1 MITTPR
7 GLRIIA
13 RRIRPYQRQVLAGLL
28 VLFCLDTLFL
38 LQSRPTTPRPPIRTH
53 AETLATANTTVFIA
67 SVHRNTE
74 DILAGTWNDAVVH
87 LISTLGAENV
97 YFSAVESGSQDAT
110 KRALRQLRS
119 RLDAM
124 NAPNNITL
132 GMTLW
137 EQMDELASRPDP
149 EKARQQGWI
158 WNARDRR
165 YEMRRIP
172 YLSRVRNQAMEP
184 LKALRAQ
191 GRHFDR
197 ILWINDVVFDVGSP
211 GFCTTVPP
219 KSPISSELSAGDSTR
234 TNSEQTEDVLSLLN
248 TRGGRYAAACSMD
261 FKTYP
266 YYYDTF
272 ALRDDRGQ
280 KAASQYWPWF
290 LSSAAKTSVRRG
302 EPVKVSSCWNGMV
315 SFDSAPFYANPP
327 LEFRGI
333 DDSLA
338 DFHLEASECCLIHA
352 DNALS
357 SRPDKGVW
365 LNQNVRVGYS
375 PQVYSRVKGGRFP
388 GAWATVAGAWY
399 NRFALIKV
407 AVQYKLEGWTVRSR
421 LDTWRSETPAREPSR
436 VEVGEFCIISESQV
450 MWENGWAHL

>member
-7 GLRIIA
+7 GLRILA

-38 LQSRPTTPRPPIRTH
+38 LQSRPTTQRPPIRTH
-53 AETLATANTTVFIA
+53 AETLAAANTTVFIA

-149 EKARQQGWI
+149 EKARQEGWI

-219 KSPISSELSAGDSTR
+219 QEPHFFGAVGWR
-234 TNSEQTEDVLSLLN
+234 
-248 TRGGRYAAACSMD
+248 
-261 FKTYP
+261 FHTY
-266 YYYDTF
+266 
-272 ALRDDRGQ
+272 
-280 KAASQYWPWF
+280 
-290 LSSAAKTSVRRG
+290 
-302 EPVKVSSCWNGMV
+302 
-315 SFDSAPFYANPP
+315 
-327 LEFRGI
+327 
-333 DDSLA
+333 
-338 DFHLEASECCLIHA
+338 
-352 DNALS
+352 
-357 SRPDKGVW
+357 
-365 LNQNVRVGYS
+365 
-375 PQVYSRVKGGRFP
+375 
-388 GAWATVAGAWY
+388 
-399 NRFALIKV
+399 
-407 AVQYKLEGWTVRSR
+407 
-421 LDTWRSETPAREPSR
+421 
-436 VEVGEFCIISESQV
+436 
-450 MWENGWAHL
+450 